1 MQLSRFSRSLSV
13 LALLAPLALAQQKR
27 VYIAPD
33 DHTDYFWTA
42 SETAY
47 RQVFLDTLDWYLD
60 QIDATA
66 ANPSDTQAR
75 WNCDGSLWLWTYE
88 RNRTPAQFQRLVDRI
103 ADGHVSVP
111 QNVLAVCLGAAPA
124 EATLRAGYYM
134 GRIERRTGLRFPL
147 AYAMENQTHPFGL
160 ASLWAGSGVKYT
172 WKGICNCATNVVN
185 AWDRQYDMY
194 RQSGPDGASVLT
206 KWNSMLSG
214 NQGLGGY
221 AEARFPSASVDFVT
235 ANAPF
240 NGFAARYPFHV
251 IGAFGKG
258 WDDLQTLTTEFV
270 TTAQTMSNASRRVIV
285 SNELDYFADFESTYP
300 PATSV
305 PALSLAYGNEWELDA
320 ATLAEP
326 SARIK
331 RALEKLRTAEALA
344 AVVSTLEPAFMAGR
358 EAARDL
364 ACMDLGLYVEHDFGM
379 WGAPTGP
386 TGTQLRIAFQRRLA
400 DEIDAYVDALHADAL
415 AALGRRVPA
424 GGANPRFFAF
434 NPLSWTRSTYADL
447 AWSDPN
453 PVHVLEVASGL
464 EVPSQ
469 IVQGTGL
476 RRLRVWAANV
486 PALGYKVFEIVP
498 GAGASFPPAA
508 STTLAS
514 GVLENA
520 LTKVVLAGRGA
531 ITSWIDKTQGN
542 REYVRTIG
550 AKAMND
556 LGPGTGTLA
565 LEDAGPV
572 SVTLL
577 ANSSSVLP
585 HRVRVTLFKDSPEVE
600 IQDDLDAG
608 FNAPLAWSFGFEVA
622 GHTARHEEVGAIAR
636 AKLAANGGDYSPRQ
650 ARYDWLTLNH
660 FVDLSNGAGV
670 GATLSNADAWFYNQG
685 SSSANA
691 LDETTP
697 QVNVLAGGVIG
708 SPSIL
713 NQGGD
718 THFLQ
723 RFALRS
729 HGPYD
734 QGAAM
739 RFALEHQNPLA
750 TALVTGTQPTLA
762 AAGQGFVTLSDPNV
776 ILWSLKPAEDGPFAA
791 GGELTARLW
800 NLAEGPSSATL
811 QVVNRAITNA
821 AVASHLETLDP
832 ALGAAPVLSGAGA
845 TLDFARQQWRTL
857 RLELAAPVCS
867 RTIFGTGKL
876 NSLGCLPG
884 LDLSGVPSATNP
896 APFRVRA
903 TNVLDHKTGLL
914 LYGFAAGNTP
924 FQGGTLYIAGTLKRT
939 PPQSS
944 GGAGSGN
951 CSGEL
956 GYDFNARIQA
966 GVDAALVA
974 GASVVCQ
981 YIYRDPAS
989 SFGWGLSNAA
999 QFTICP

>member
-1 MQLSRFSRSLSV
+1 MQLSLPARSLLV
-13 LALLAPLALAQQKR
+13 LSLLATPALAQQKR

-33 DHTDYFWTA
+33 DHTDYFWSA

-60 QIDATA
+60 QIDATQ

-88 RNRTPAQFQRLVDRI
+88 HNRTPAQFQRLIDRI

-134 GRIERRTGLRFPL
+134 GRMERRTGLRFPL
-147 AYAMENQTHPFGL
+147 AYAMENQTHPLGL

-194 RQSGPDGASVLT
+194 RQTGPDGASVLT
-206 KWNSMLSG
+206 KWNSQLNG

-235 ANAPF
+235 SNAPF
-240 NGFAARYPFHV
+240 NGFAARYPFNV

-258 WDDLQTLTTEFV
+258 WDDVQTLTSEFV
-270 TTAQTMSNASRRVIV
+270 TTAQTMSNATRRVIV

-305 PALSLAYGNEWELDA
+305 PSLSLAYGNEWEIDA
-320 ATLAEP
+320 ATLAET
-326 SARIK
+326 SARVK
-331 RALEKLRTAEALA
+331 RGLEKLRTAEALA
-344 AVVSTLEPAFMAGR
+344 AVVSTFEPAFLSGR

-364 ACMDLGLYVEHDFGM
+364 ACLDLGLYVEHDFGM
-379 WGAPTGP
+379 WGPPTGA

-400 DEIDAYVDALHADAL
+400 DEIDAYVNTLQADAL
-415 AALGRRVPA
+415 AALGRHVPA
-424 GGANPRFFAF
+424 SGANPRFFAF

-453 PVHVLEVASGL
+453 PVHVLDVASGL
-464 EVPSQ
+464 EVPAQ
-469 IVQGTGL
+469 IVQGTGP
-476 RRLRVWAANV
+476 RRLRVWAEGV
-486 PALGYKVFEIVP
+486 PAVGYKVFEIVP

-508 STTLAS
+508 TVTGS
-514 GVLENA
+514 VLENA
-520 LTKVVLAGRGA
+520 LTKVTLAGRGA

-550 AKAMND
+550 TKAMND
-556 LGPGTGTLA
+556 LGPGSGSVTV
-565 LEDAGPV
+565 EDAGPV

-577 ANSSSVLP
+577 ASSSAVLG
-585 HRVRVTLFKDSPEVE
+585 HTSRVTLVKDSPQVE
-600 IQDDLDAG
+600 IQDDLTQN
-608 FNAPLAWSFGFEVA
+608 FNAAQFWSFGFEVA
-622 GHTARHEEVGAIAR
+622 GHTARHEEVGAILK
-636 AKLAANGGDYSPRQ
+636 AKLSTNGGDYSTRQ
-650 ARYDWLTLNH
+650 ARYDFLTLNH
-660 FVDLSNGAGV
+660 FVDLSSGANV

-691 LDETTP
+691 LDESTP
-697 QVNVLAGGVIG
+697 QVNVLAGGAIG
-708 SPSIL
+708 GPSIL

-729 HGPYD
+729 HGAYD
-734 QGAAM
+734 QAAAM

-750 TALVTGTQPTLA
+750 CALVSGTSANLSA
-762 AAGQGFVTLSDPNV
+762 SGQGFLTLSDPNV
-776 ILWSLKPAEDGPFAA
+776 LLWSLKPAEDGPFAS

-800 NLAEGPSSATL
+800 NLSENPATTTL
-811 QVVNRAITNA
+811 QLAPRAIVGA
-821 AVASHLETLDP
+821 SVASHLETLDP
-832 ALGAAPVLSGAGA
+832 TLGPAPIVGAGGA
-845 TLDFARQQWRTL
+845 TLGFARQQWRTL
-857 RLELAAPVCS
+857 RLELAAPPCS
-867 RTIFGTGKL
+867 RSIFGTGKL
-876 NSLGCLPG
+876 NSLGCLPELG
-884 LDLSGVPSATNP
+884 LGGVPSATNP
-896 APFRVRA
+896 APFLVRA

-914 LYGFAAGNTP
+914 LYGFAPGNTP
-924 FQGGTLYIAGTLKRT
+924 FQGGTLYISGALKRT
-939 PPQSS
+939 PSQSS

-956 GYDFNARIQA
+956 VYDFNARIQG
-966 GVDAALVA
+966 GVDAALVV
-974 GASVVCQ
+974 GASVYCQ

-989 SFGWGLSNAA
+989 SFGWGLSNAG